1 MHILRVPNVVLGV
14 RGACGNLHP
23 AFWVLIGCVLSASQ
37 VVRRCQFLEGKNIL
51 LLTSHHLY
59 LSSKDGEEEVD
70 VDGDLDQLGV
80 DQGDVHPREV
90 DQPGV
95 RLGNVRQIPGQGAY
109 LL

>member
-14 RGACGNLHP
+14 RGACGNLNP
-23 AFWVLIGCVLSASQ
+23 AFRVLIGCVLSASQ

-51 LLTSHHLY
+51 LLTSHHLH

-80 DQGDVHPREV
+80 HQGDVHPGEV

-95 RLGNVRQIPGQGAY
+95 RLGNVRQIPVKCAY
-109 LL
+109 L

>member
-23 AFWVLIGCVLSASQ
+23 AFWVLIGGVLSASQ

-51 LLTSHHLY
+51 LLTSHHSH

-70 VDGDLDQLGV
+70 VDGDLDELGV
-80 DQGDVHPREV
+80 HQGDVHPGEV